1 MVIDFHTHIFP
12 DRIAEATISML
23 SQKAGFRPYLD
34 GRADSLLSSMKNSG
48 VDKSVLLPALTAPKQ
63 FDSVNRYTLEVTK
76 SSEGHFIPFGG
87 IHPDCIDVEEKIKF
101 LADSGF
107 YGIKLHPDY
116 QNTFADDEKY
126 INIVTLAVKNN
137 LAVTFHAGL
146 DVGLPEVVHCT
157 PERAYKMLERV
168 IANTQ
173 GYTPKII
180 LAHMGGYRLGKDVL
194 KLLCGAPVY
203 FDTGFTLFDDD
214 LGTTLEIISRHG
226 ADKILFATDS
236 PWAPQSEY
244 LRTLR
249 ESGLDCEALDKILC
263 ENGKKLLGI

>member
-23 SQKAGFRPYLD
+23 SQKAGFKPYLD
-34 GRADSLLSSMKNSG
+34 GRADSLIASMKNSG

-63 FDSVNRYTLEVTK
+63 FDSVNRYTIEVCRA
-76 SSEGHFIPFGG
+76 SDGHFIPFGG
-87 IHPDCIDVEEKIKF
+87 IHPDCCDVADKLKF

-146 DVGLPEVVHCT
+146 DVGLPDPIHCT
-157 PERAYKMLERV
+157 PERACRMLEKV
-168 IANTQ
+168 ISNTS
-173 GYTPKII
+173 GYNPRII
-180 LAHMGGYRLGKDVL
+180 LAHMGGYSLCKDVL
-194 KLLCGAPVY
+194 RLLCGAPVY
-203 FDTGFTLFDDD
+203 FDTGFTLFDND
-214 LGTTLEIISRHG
+214 LAATLEIINKHG

-249 ESGLDCEALDKILC
+249 ESGLPKEDINKILC
-263 ENGKKLLGI
+263 ENGRKLLGI